1 MIFSGARRARVPSLV
16 KLASLF
22 CQSACWNFYIVIS
35 LALSSGTDAQTA
47 LQRRRLQLVRKT
59 ELLAT
64 TRPATRRAWRTTE
77 ERGPSA
83 SHELARTRSARSPI
97 PKKQDREVGPAG
109 ARAHPYTPNPTSH
122 ALSSA
127 NGARTSCCSHPLPC
141 PLSNSSNS
149 SRRPSLRLQVPV
161 ARCSGL
167 PHLRRCSLRRLSAA
181 RRTVTCTHLHGRVA
195 GRHLVE
201 EL

>member
-1 MIFSGARRARVPSLV
+1 MLELLYRYIAR
-16 KLASLF
+16 SLF
-22 CQSACWNFYIVIS
+22 RDRRSDG
-35 LALSSGTDAQTA
+35 SSKTASPVGTENRTRDD
-47 LQRRRLQLVRKT
+47 RRDLR
-59 ELLAT
+59 AFGSFG
-64 TRPATRRAWRTTE
+64 RPRR
-77 ERGPSA
+77 PSA

-109 ARAHPYTPNPTSH
+109 ARTHPYTPNPTSH

-161 ARCSGL
+161 ARCSGP

-181 RRTVTCTHLHGRVA
+181 RRTVTCTHGHGRVA

>member
-1 MIFSGARRARVPSLV
+1 MLELLYRYIARSLFRDRRSDGSKTASPVGTENRTRDDRRLDCGALPRPLRRTEVRAR
-16 KLASLF
+16 
-22 CQSACWNFYIVIS
+22 
-35 LALSSGTDAQTA
+35 
-47 LQRRRLQLVRKT
+47 
-59 ELLAT
+59 
-64 TRPATRRAWRTTE
+64 
-77 ERGPSA
+77 

-161 ARCSGL
+161 ARCSGP

-181 RRTVTCTHLHGRVA
+181 RRTVTCTHGHGRVA

>member
-1 MIFSGARRARVPSLV
+1 MLELLYRYIAR
-16 KLASLF
+16 SLF
-22 CQSACWNFYIVIS
+22 RDRRSDGS
-35 LALSSGTDAQTA
+35 KTA
-47 LQRRRLQLVRKT
+47 SPVGPENRTRDDRRRLSAR
-59 ELLAT
+59 LA
-64 TRPATRRAWRTTE
+64 PSE
-77 ERGPSA
+77 DRGPSA

-161 ARCSGL
+161 ARCSGP

-181 RRTVTCTHLHGRVA
+181 RRTVTCTHGHGRVA

>member
-1 MIFSGARRARVPSLV
+1 MLELLYRYIAR
-16 KLASLF
+16 SLF
-22 CQSACWNFYIVIS
+22 RDRRSDGS
-35 LALSSGTDAQTA
+35 KTA
-47 LQRRRLQLVRKT
+47 SPVGPENRTRDDRRLARFT
-59 ELLAT
+59 ED
-64 TRPATRRAWRTTE
+64 
-77 ERGPSA
+77 RGPSA

-161 ARCSGL
+161 ARCSGP

-181 RRTVTCTHLHGRVA
+181 RRTVTCTHGHGRVA
-195 GRHLVE
+195 GRHLDE

>member
-1 MIFSGARRARVPSLV
+1 MPSLV

-47 LQRRRLQLVRKT
+47 QRRRLRLVRKT
-59 ELLAT
+59 ELAT
-64 TRPATRRAWRTTE
+64 TGGSTVAAGALRPSE
-77 ERGPSA
+77 DRGPSA

-161 ARCSGL
+161 ARCSGP

-181 RRTVTCTHLHGRVA
+181 RRTVTCTHGHGRVA

>member
-1 MIFSGARRARVPSLV
+1 MLELLYRYIAR
-16 KLASLF
+16 SLF
-22 CQSACWNFYIVIS
+22 R
-35 LALSSGTDAQTA
+35 D
-47 LQRRRLQLVRKT
+47 RRLKYGVSGWSGKPNSR
-59 ELLAT
+59 
-64 TRPATRRAWRTTE
+64 RPAATVARFAPSE
-77 ERGPSA
+77 DRGPSA

-161 ARCSGL
+161 ARCSGP

-181 RRTVTCTHLHGRVA
+181 RRTVTCTHGHGRVA